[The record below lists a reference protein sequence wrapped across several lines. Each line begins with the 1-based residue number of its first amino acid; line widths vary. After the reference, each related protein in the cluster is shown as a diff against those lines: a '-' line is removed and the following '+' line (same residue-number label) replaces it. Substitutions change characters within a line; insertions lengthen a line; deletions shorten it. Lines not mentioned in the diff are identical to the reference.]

1 MRKRH
6 GHPALLGLFV
16 VSALILLFVAVF
28 VIAGGKL
35 LGGKERVVMFF
46 HGSIYGLQV
55 GAPVV
60 FRGVH
65 LGNVSAIGVAYNS
78 ASNAVSI
85 PVEAE
90 LERDMLGSLSGV
102 SETTIQ
108 STSGNAVRTLNALVA
123 RGLSAQLGLQSLLT
137 GQLYVDLDFRPGK
150 PTTGGAVE
158 LSRHVQIPT
167 VATPFQDLRNQVDG
181 LDIKRL
187 VGDLSAIASTGRRLI
202 EGPELSRALQDIE
215 AVSASLRRLSQQLD
229 RRAGPMGDAALNAL
243 AATQEA
249 MERMSRAAVTVN
261 ESAERVGKTFNPDG
275 AMVQDLRRVSTE
287 LSRAAAAVADVAQ
300 DEAPLNQGLQR
311 ALKDIGQAA
320 RALRELAD
328 TLDQQPEAVLKG
340 RAK

>member
-16 VSALILLFVAVF
+16 VTALILLFIAVF

-35 LGGKERVVMFF
+35 LGGKERVVMYF
-46 HGSIYGLQV
+46 HGSIYGLQI

-65 LGNVSAIGVAYNS
+65 LGNVSAIGVAYNN

-90 LERDMLGSLSGV
+90 LERDMIGNLSGERLPG
-102 SETTIQ
+102 SGA
-108 STSGNAVRTLNALVA
+108 TSLKALVE
-123 RGLSAQLGLQSLLT
+123 RGLRAQLGLQSLLT
-137 GQLYVDLDFRPGK
+137 GQLYVDLDFRPDK
-150 PTTGGAVE
+150 PTVGSTVE
-158 LSRHVQIPT
+158 ASRYVQIPT

-202 EGPELSRALQDIE
+202 EGPELSRALKDIE

-229 RRAGPMGDAALNAL
+229 RRAGPVGDAALNAL
-243 AATQEA
+243 AATQDA

-261 ESAERVGKTFNPDG
+261 ESAERVGKTFNPEG
-275 AMVQDLRRVSTE
+275 AVVQDLRRVSTE
-287 LSRAAAAVADVAQ
+287 LARAAAAVADVAQ
-300 DEAPLNQGLQR
+300 DEAPLNQNLQR
-311 ALKDIGQAA
+311 ALKDIAQAA